1 MGSNRLVS
9 LLVVVVL
16 AGVGAYF
23 LFPGFRTKVNDTV
36 KGWKAWDDEARRKD
50 PVGFI
55 DHARK
60 TLEENVAKFE
70 EARTS
75 LRAASM
81 KLEDMQKE
89 QQGKHAFA
97 EKSLEAFKAAYKEAS
112 GGGSEGGK
120 GWPATVAG
128 RAYKEGELKSQVN
141 VLLSQRDG
149 YAKSLAQIKTALER
163 SEKSGNEILDRI
175 TMSKTQ
181 LDVLGT
187 QRELVKVG
195 QLTAETE
202 KMMSQVQDVLRA
214 NEALAEK
221 PSVRTVEEMMKDAG
235 EAPGASNPNV
245 DAFLNG

>member
-16 AGVGAYF
+16 AGAGAYF
-23 LFPGFRTKVNDTV
+23 LFPGLRTKVNDTV

-60 TLEENVAKFE
+60 TLEENVSKFE

-97 EKSLEAFKAAYKEAS
+97 EKSLDAFKAAYKEAS
-112 GGGSEGGK
+112 GGK

-149 YAKSLAQIKTALER
+149 YAKSLAQIKAALDR
-163 SEKSGNEILDRI
+163 AEKSGNEILDRI

-221 PSVRTVEEMMKDAG
+221 PTVRTVEEMMKDAG
-235 EAPGASNPNV
+235 EAPGAANPNV